1 MSNPPP
7 ARRILVVCLGNWC
20 RSPMAAA
27 AIARHGGPRVEVK
40 SAGLAGKHAG
50 QPAHPAM
57 ITAAAALGYDLNGH
71 RAQQVSSGLLAWAD
85 VILTM
90 DTCILASLQ
99 DLLTGQDQS
108 RLRLYLPGQ
117 DVPDPLG
124 HSDEVFAACA
134 AMIEAGADQDF

>member
-20 RSPMAAA
+20 RSPIAAA
-27 AIARHGGPRVEVK
+27 AIARHGGPRAEVK
-40 SAGLAGKHAG
+40 SAGLADKHTG

-57 ITAAAALGYDLNGH
+57 ITAAAALGYDLGGH
-71 RAQQVSSGLLAWAD
+71 RAQQVSSRLLGWAD
-85 VILTM
+85 VILAM
-90 DTCILASLQ
+90 DTRVLASLQ

-108 RLRLYLPGQ
+108 WLRLYLPGQ

-124 HSDEVFAACA
+124 HSDGVFAQCA
-134 AMIEAGADQDF
+134 AMIEAGAGQDF

>member
-1 MSNPPP
+1 MSTPPP

-27 AIARHGGPRVEVK
+27 AITRHGGSRVDVK

-50 QPAHPAM
+50 KPAHPAM
-57 ITAAAALGYDLNGH
+57 ITAAAGLGYDLVGH
-71 RAQQVSSGLLAWAD
+71 QAQQVSGELLGWAD
-85 VILTM
+85 VILAM
-90 DTCILASLQ
+90 DSSVMNGLR
-99 DLLTGQDQS
+99 DLLGGHDEP

-124 HSDEVFAACA
+124 HGEDVFAECA

>member
-1 MSNPPP
+1 MSTQT

-50 QPAHPAM
+50 QPAHPAI

-71 RAQQVSSGLLAWAD
+71 RAQQVSNELLGWAD
-85 VILTM
+85 MILAM
-90 DTCILASLQ
+90 DTSVLASLQ
-99 DLLTGQDQS
+99 DLLTGQDPS
-108 RLRLYLPGQ
+108 GLRLYLPGQ

-124 HSDEVFAACA
+124 HSEEVFAACA
-134 AMIEAGADQDF
+134 AMIEAGADQEF